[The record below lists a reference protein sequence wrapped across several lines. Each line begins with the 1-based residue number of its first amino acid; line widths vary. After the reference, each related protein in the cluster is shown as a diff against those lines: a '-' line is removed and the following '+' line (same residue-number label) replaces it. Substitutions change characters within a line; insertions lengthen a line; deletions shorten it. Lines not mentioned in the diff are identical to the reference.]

1 MHPDVFRQLWALS
14 NGYLPHINAKGFERI
29 CELSSELSDPDGIKY
44 WGLVSEG
51 LRYRGHPVL
60 RCFNFGNIEIDFP
73 WQVRLVN
80 FGREIPAA
88 IVRSGT
94 VSSPSEPRRLLD
106 KIVKPYLA
114 FCYEADGQLSEH
126 LEPGMLITPA
136 ESSFCQR
143 SQFDIVL
150 PETADPPVRDG
161 ILYYFMT
168 RRLPFK
174 SEPVDRWVPAGSP
187 SGFSQFRMILSQP
200 VCMEAGWPVLLLEK
214 DRWMWGVVSS

>member
-1 MHPDVFRQLWALS
+1 MHQDVFKQLWTS
-14 NGYLPHINAKGFERI
+14 TSGCLPHIDADGFEHI
-29 CELSSELSDPDGIKY
+29 CEISSKLSVPDGIRY

-80 FGREIPAA
+80 FGREIPAV
-88 IVRSGT
+88 IIRSGT
-94 VSSPSEPRRLLD
+94 VSSLSEPRRLLD
-106 KIVKPYLA
+106 KLVRPYLA
-114 FCYEADGQLSEH
+114 FCYEADSQLPEH

-136 ESSFCQR
+136 ETSVCQR
-143 SQFDIVL
+143 TQFDIVL
-150 PETADPPVRDG
+150 PETADPPSRDG
-161 ILYYFMT
+161 ILYYFMA

-174 SEPVDRWVPAGSP
+174 AEPLDRWVPAGSP
-187 SGFSQFRMILSQP
+187 SGLPRFRMTLQHP
-200 VCMEAGWPVLLLEK
+200 VCMDASWPVLLLEK